1 MPHPSRLRAY
11 SRRPS
16 PPSRPDLSLENFYLF
31 GQSWG
36 GMLGIEYALKYQ
48 KHLKDL
54 VISNM
59 TASVPSYMAYANVLR
74 SAGNSARDP
83 GNAGRS

>member
-1 MPHPSRLRAY
+1 
-11 SRRPS
+11 
-16 PPSRPDLSLENFYLF
+16 
-31 GQSWG
+31 
-36 GMLGIEYALKYQ
+36 MLGIEYVLKYQ